1 MRFFLSN
8 FRWIMLISGLLTCT
22 MFLGL
27 ISPQSSLQ
35 SNFGVGQDLNGPV
48 AEIVVRNWG
57 ALIGLVGAML
67 VYGAFVEKVRAFA
80 LVIAIISKVIFIALV
95 MIYGRQF
102 LGFGAGIDVAAD
114 SVMIV
119 LFVAYLG
126 LRRDDT

>member
-67 VYGAFVEKVRAFA
+67 VYGAVVEKVRAFA